1 MSIIVDMNL
10 EKWDV
15 GDLNC
20 HQAIELQKNL
30 ADRVSKDGLTNN
42 IHYIAG
48 FDVSVSRAGESTA
61 AAVVLSYPN
70 LNLVEKSK
78 TKGRPSFPYV
88 PGLLSFREIPLVLDV
103 CEKLKST
110 PDLVLVDGQG
120 IAHPRHFGLAAHLG
134 LLLDVP
140 TIGCAKSHLF
150 GEYQDP
156 APVAGSYTYMA
167 DPRNNLTLGAVLR
180 TKTAVKP
187 LFVSVGHKITLSS
200 CIEWVLQCCKGYRL
214 PEPTRLA
221 HLASRE

>member
-1 MSIIVDMNL
+1 MNF

-15 GDLNC
+15 GNLNC

-30 ADRVSKDGLTNN
+30 ANRVSNEGLTKVV
-42 IHYIAG
+42 HYIAG
-48 FDVSVSRAGESTA
+48 FDVSISRTGESTA
-61 AAVVLSYPN
+61 AVVILSYPGF
-70 LNLVEKSK
+70 NLVEKIK
-78 TKGRPSFPYV
+78 IKGRPGFPYV

-103 CEKLKST
+103 CEKLKTT

-134 LLLDVP
+134 LLLDIP

-156 APVAGSYTYMA
+156 ASDAGSYRYMT
-167 DPRNNLTLGAVLR
+167 DPRSNSVVGAVLR

-187 LFVSVGHKITLSS
+187 LFVSVGHKIALSS

-221 HLASRE
+221 HLASRECPD

>member
-1 MSIIVDMNL
+1 MNF

-15 GDLNC
+15 GNLNC

-30 ADRVSKDGLTNN
+30 ANRVSNEGLTKVV
-42 IHYIAG
+42 HYVAG
-48 FDVSVSRAGESTA
+48 FDVSISRTGESTA
-61 AAVVLSYPN
+61 AAVVLSYPG
-70 LNLVEKSK
+70 LDLVEKIK
-78 TKGRPSFPYV
+78 IKGRPSFPYV

-103 CEKLKST
+103 CEKLKTT

-134 LLLDVP
+134 LLLDIP

-156 APVAGSYTYMA
+156 ASDAGSYTYIT
-167 DPRNNLTLGAVLR
+167 DPHSNLAVGAVLR
-180 TKTAVKP
+180 TKMAVKP
-187 LFVSVGHKITLSS
+187 LFVSVGHRIALSS

-221 HLASRE
+221 HLASRECPD